1 MPENKEVIL
10 AALWGQRRRGWPEP
24 VKDPWVS
31 GEFMM
36 RLQLQLLQ
44 LGSL

>member
-1 MPENKEVIL
+1 MPKNKVIQ
-10 AALWGQRRRGWPEP
+10 AALRPKTPRMARAN
-24 VKDPWVS
+24 KDLWVS